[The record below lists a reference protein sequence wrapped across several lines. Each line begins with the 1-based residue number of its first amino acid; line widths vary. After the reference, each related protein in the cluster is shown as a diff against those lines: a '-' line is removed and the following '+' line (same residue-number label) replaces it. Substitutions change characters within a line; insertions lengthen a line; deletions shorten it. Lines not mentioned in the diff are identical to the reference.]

1 MSSVEEVE
9 ATHAPAGASKRSMA
23 WRIKAIFG
31 GSVGNLVEW
40 YDWYVYSAFALY
52 FAKSF
57 FPSGDQTAQLL
68 NTAAVFAAGFLVRPI
83 GSWLM
88 GIYAD
93 KHGRRSALVM
103 SMVVMGLGSLVIAIT
118 PDYSSIGFLAPVIL
132 VLARVGQGLSVGGE
146 YAASATYL
154 SEVAGK
160 NLRGFFGSF
169 QYVTLIMGQLLALA
183 TAVVLQTQMDAADLA
198 AWGWRIPFAIGA
210 VLSIMALFVM
220 LKLEETESFEAVKKK
235 AKPIN
240 SWKMMAEHPKEL
252 LIVLGLTCG
261 GSLGFYTFS
270 TYIQQFLAN
279 TSGFSK
285 EDATEIT
292 TVAMLIFMCV
302 QPLFGWISDKVGR
315 KPLLIAFGVL
325 GTLMTVPIMSTLE
338 STKDAATAV
347 GLVSLA
353 LIVQSCYTSISGLFK
368 AEMFPTEIRALGVG
382 LPYALGVSLVGGT
395 GPFVALLFKNEGH
408 ESLFYWYVTFFIAI
422 FCATAIYARDMKAHS
437 KILED

>member
-1 MSSVEEVE
+1 MSSVESAE
-9 ATHAPAGASKRSMA
+9 TSPASTGGAKRSMA

-57 FPSGDQTAQLL
+57 FPTGDQTAQLL

-88 GIYAD
+88 GVYAD
-93 KHGRRSALVM
+93 RHGRRAALVM
-103 SMVVMGLGSLVIAIT
+103 SMVVMGAGSLAIAVT
-118 PDYSSIGFLAPVIL
+118 PDYASIGFFAPLIL

-183 TAVVLQTQMDAADLA
+183 TAVVLQNQMDVAELS
-198 AWGWRIPFAIGA
+198 AWGWRIPFVIGA
-210 VLSIMALFVM
+210 VLSILALFVM
-220 LKLEETESFEAVKKK
+220 LRLEETESFEAMKKK
-235 AKPIN
+235 AKPVS
-240 SWKMMAEHPKEL
+240 SWKLMAEHPKEL

-292 TVAMLIFMCV
+292 TVAMLIFMCA

-315 KPLLIAFGVL
+315 KPLLITFGVL
-325 GTLMTVPIMSTLE
+325 GTLMTVPIMTNLAD
-338 STKDAATAV
+338 TKDAVTAIA
-347 GLVSLA
+347 LVSLA
-353 LIVQSCYTSISGLFK
+353 LLVQSCYTSISGLYK

-408 ESLFYWYVTFFIAI
+408 ESYFYWYVTAFIAI
-422 FCATAIYARDMKAHS
+422 FLVTAIYAWDTKAHS

>member
-1 MSSVEEVE
+1 MSEIEITQPTGAVP
-9 ATHAPAGASKRSMA
+9 ATRTMA

-57 FPSGDQTAQLL
+57 CPAGDATAQLL

-88 GIYAD
+88 GVYAD
-93 KHGRRSALVM
+93 KHGRRNALVM
-103 SMVVMGLGSLVIAIT
+103 SMVVMGLGSLAIAIT
-118 PDYSSIGFLAPVIL
+118 PDYSVIGYGAPVIL

-160 NLRGFFGSF
+160 KLRGFFGSF

-183 TAVVLQTQMDAADLA
+183 TAVVLQNVMSTEELS
-198 AWGWRIPFAIGA
+198 AWGWRIPFVIGA
-210 VLSIMALFVM
+210 ILSVGALFVM
-220 LKLEETESFEAVKKK
+220 LKLEETESFENMKKK
-235 AKPIN
+235 AKPV
-240 SWKMMAEHPKEL
+240 STWKMMAEHPKEL
-252 LIVLGLTCG
+252 FIVLGLTMG

-285 EDATEIT
+285 ETATEIT
-292 TVAMLIFMCV
+292 TVAMLVFMCA
-302 QPLFGWISDKVGR
+302 QPLFGYISDKVGR
-315 KPLLIAFGVL
+315 KPLLITFGVL

-338 STKDAATAV
+338 GTKEVMPAV
-347 GLVSLA
+347 GLVTLA

-382 LPYALGVSLVGGT
+382 LPYALGVSLIGGT
-395 GPFVALLFKNEGH
+395 GPFVALLFKQAGH
-408 ESLFYWYVTFFIAI
+408 ESYFYWYVTGFIAL
-422 FCATAIYARDMKAHS
+422 FLATAIYARDMKAHS

>member
-1 MSSVEEVE
+1 MSEIEI
-9 ATHAPAGASKRSMA
+9 TQPTGAIPPSRSMA

-40 YDWYVYSAFALY
+40 YDWYVYSAFSLY

-88 GIYAD
+88 GVYAD
-93 KHGRRSALVM
+93 KHGRRAALVM
-103 SMVVMGLGSLVIAIT
+103 SMVVMGLGSLAIAVT
-118 PDYSSIGFLAPVIL
+118 PGYETIGFFAPLIL
-132 VLARVGQGLSVGGE
+132 VLARIGQGLSVGGE

-160 NLRGFFGSF
+160 KLRGFFGSF

-183 TAVVLQTQMDAADLA
+183 TAVILQSNMSGADLGT
-198 AWGWRIPFAIGA
+198 WGWRIPFVIGA
-210 VLSIMALFVM
+210 ILSILALFVM
-220 LKLEETESFEAVKKK
+220 LRLEETQSFEEMKKK
-235 AKPIN
+235 AKPVN
-240 SWKMMAEHPKEL
+240 TWKLMAEHPKEL
-252 LIVLGLTCG
+252 LVVLGLTCG

-285 EDATEIT
+285 ETATEIT

-315 KPLLIAFGVL
+315 KPLLIAFGIL
-325 GTLMTVPIMSTLE
+325 GTLATVPIMTTLAD
-338 STKDAATAV
+338 TKDIAMAL
-347 GLVSLA
+347 GLVTLA
-353 LIVQSCYTSISGLFK
+353 LVIQSCYTSISGLFK

-382 LPYALGVSLVGGT
+382 LPYAIGVSVVGGT
-395 GPFVALLFKNEGH
+395 GPFVALLFKQEGH

-422 FCATAIYARDMKAHS
+422 FLVTAIYARDMKAHS

>member
-1 MSSVEEVE
+1 MSEIEITQPTGAVP
-9 ATHAPAGASKRSMA
+9 ATRTMA

-57 FPSGDQTAQLL
+57 FPAGDATAQLL

-88 GIYAD
+88 GVYAD
-93 KHGRRSALVM
+93 KHGRRNALVM
-103 SMVVMGLGSLVIAIT
+103 SMVVMGLGSLAIAIT
-118 PDYSSIGFLAPVIL
+118 PDYSVIGYGAPVIL

-160 NLRGFFGSF
+160 KLRGFFGSF

-183 TAVVLQTQMDAADLA
+183 TAVVLQNVMSTEELS
-198 AWGWRIPFAIGA
+198 AWGWRIPFVIGA
-210 VLSIMALFVM
+210 ILSVGALFVM
-220 LKLEETESFEAVKKK
+220 LKLEETESFENMKKK
-235 AKPIN
+235 AKPV
-240 SWKMMAEHPKEL
+240 STWKMMAEHPKEL
-252 LIVLGLTCG
+252 FIVLGLTMG

-285 EDATEIT
+285 ETATEIT
-292 TVAMLIFMCV
+292 TVAMLVFMCA
-302 QPLFGWISDKVGR
+302 QPLFGYISDKVGR
-315 KPLLIAFGVL
+315 KPLLITFGVL

-338 STKDAATAV
+338 GTKEVMPAV
-347 GLVSLA
+347 GLVTLA

-382 LPYALGVSLVGGT
+382 LPYALGVSLIGGT
-395 GPFVALLFKNEGH
+395 GPFVALLFKQAGH
-408 ESLFYWYVTFFIAI
+408 ESYFYWYVTGFIAL
-422 FCATAIYARDMKAHS
+422 FLATAIYARDMKAHS

>member
-1 MSSVEEVE
+1 MSEIEF
-9 ATHAPAGASKRSMA
+9 TQPTGAIPSRSMA

-40 YDWYVYSAFALY
+40 YDWYVYSAFSLY

-57 FPSGDQTAQLL
+57 FPAGDQTAQLL

-88 GIYAD
+88 GVYAD
-93 KHGRRSALVM
+93 KHGRRAALVM
-103 SMVVMGLGSLVIAIT
+103 SMVVMGLGSLAIAIT
-118 PDYSSIGFLAPVIL
+118 PDYATIGYFAPLIL
-132 VLARVGQGLSVGGE
+132 VLARIAQGLSVGGE

-160 NLRGFFGSF
+160 KLRGFFGSF

-183 TAVVLQTQMDAADLA
+183 TAVILQTNMDPDDLTS
-198 AWGWRIPFAIGA
+198 WGWRIPFVIGA
-210 VLSIMALFVM
+210 VLSILALFVM
-220 LKLEETESFEAVKKK
+220 LRLEETQSFEEMKKK
-235 AKPIN
+235 AKPVN
-240 SWKMMAEHPKEL
+240 TWKLMAEHPKEL
-252 LIVLGLTCG
+252 LIVLGRTMG

-279 TSGFSK
+279 TSGFTK
-285 EDATEIT
+285 EGATEIT
-292 TVAMLIFMCV
+292 TVAMLVFMCV

-315 KPLLIAFGVL
+315 KPLLIAFGAL
-325 GTLMTVPIMSTLE
+325 GTLATVPIMSTLAN
-338 STKDAATAV
+338 TNDMMAAL
-347 GLVSLA
+347 GLVTLA
-353 LIVQSCYTSISGLFK
+353 LLIQSNYTSISGLFK

-382 LPYALGVSLVGGT
+382 LPYAIGVSLIGGT
-395 GPFVALLFKNEGH
+395 GPFVALLFKQKGH
-408 ESLFYWYVTFFIAI
+408 ESLFYWYVTFFIALSFI
-422 FCATAIYARDMKAHS
+422 TAVYARDMKAHS

>member
-1 MSSVEEVE
+1 MSEIEI
-9 ATHAPAGASKRSMA
+9 TQPTGAIPPSRSMA

-40 YDWYVYSAFALY
+40 YDWYVYSAFSLY

-88 GIYAD
+88 GVYAD
-93 KHGRRSALVM
+93 KHGRRNALVM
-103 SMVVMGLGSLVIAIT
+103 SMVVMGLGSLVIAVT
-118 PDYSSIGFLAPVIL
+118 PSYESIGFFAPLLL
-132 VLARVGQGLSVGGE
+132 VFARVGQGLSVGGE

-160 NLRGFFGSF
+160 KLRGFFGSF

-183 TAVVLQTQMDAADLA
+183 TAVVLQSNMEPAALSS
-198 AWGWRIPFAIGA
+198 WGWRIPFVIGA
-210 VLSIMALFVM
+210 ILSILALFVM
-220 LKLEETESFEAVKKK
+220 LRLEETQSFEEMKKR
-235 AKPIN
+235 AKPVN
-240 SWKMMAEHPKEL
+240 TWKLMAEHPKEL

-285 EDATEIT
+285 ETATEIT

-302 QPLFGWISDKVGR
+302 QPLFGWISDKAGR

-325 GTLMTVPIMSTLE
+325 GTLATVPIMTTL
-338 STKDAATAV
+338 SDTKDVAMAL
-347 GLVSLA
+347 GLVTLA
-353 LIVQSCYTSISGLFK
+353 LVIQSCYTSISGLFK

-382 LPYALGVSLVGGT
+382 LPYAIGVSVVGGT
-395 GPFVALLFKNEGH
+395 GPFVALLFKQEGH
-408 ESLFYWYVTFFIAI
+408 ESFFYWYVTFFIAI
-422 FCATAIYARDMKAHS
+422 FLITAICARDMKAHS